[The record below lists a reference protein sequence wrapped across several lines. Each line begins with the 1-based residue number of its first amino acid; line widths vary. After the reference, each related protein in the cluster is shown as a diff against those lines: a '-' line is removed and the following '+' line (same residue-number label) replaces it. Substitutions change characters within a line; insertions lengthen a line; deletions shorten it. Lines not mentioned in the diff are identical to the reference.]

1 MKINGQT
8 ISSDQSFRSYVD
20 NIEDITTGAKLYNN
34 SDEMIHDNKGLKDED
49 LSIIY
54 NQTSSTNGTFD
65 GIYQYSAVNNNWS
78 PAPTQYLA
86 TDDDVM
92 AVSYFG
98 ANGSSVGTFNAM
110 KYYNSSN
117 FNDIK
122 NTLNKYSDLY
132 NTIDTTNMVGI
143 GTVRSVLANEHIINY
158 LNIQNVT
165 TFWNMFWNMYNL
177 KYIDNVSNWNTSI
190 VNNMSQMFYG
200 CNNLVCIN
208 GISNWDVSNVTNMS
222 NMFDNCRKLQFANY
236 QIFSNWNVSNVTN
249 MSGMFRNCK
258 LLFEHNSAVQQ
269 PNFINWNVSNVT
281 NMSDMFD
288 NCKEVVGL
296 YGFNNKDASKVT
308 NATNMFRNCKSL
320 NSFAAS
326 SSSSSFGLNMCNL
339 INASN
344 MFADCTSLIT
354 LNIMNNI
361 SKIQDASSMFAG
373 CTSLVGVNIN
383 LNSGNV
389 EYLTNMFAEC
399 KSLSGFNVINITS
412 VKSMANMFRNC
423 KTLNSTNST
432 VYGIKGFKGNTSNVR
447 SMENMYFG
455 CTNITTMLPMT
466 LNTINVVT
474 INNMFYSSG
483 ITNVPNTFWNL
494 PNVNG
499 TLYGVFTSCPKLT
512 EINLS
517 GAFMPNVTTFNS
529 SFFPNNS
536 FGTRPFVLTNA
547 KLNNLSKIETFGI
560 GINAIYAQ
568 NLYAPN
574 LKFDSGMP
582 TANINLA
589 NAELDSIRF
598 NPLTYGLY
606 GVNMNFKNMTIHN
619 KPTNMYNCFSI
630 GGGAS
635 SSLEY
640 LDMDYELTSEV
651 TNMSWMFFG
660 CRIFIPKENGV
671 EKVMPSYPYFVNFNT
686 SKVTN
691 MSCMFYNSNIG
702 YKIPNYNT
710 INVTNTAYMFSNCD
724 NANFTD
730 IPNFDMSNV
739 KDASSMFRYDRTL
752 ENIPELNFVNATNM
766 VNTFLQCSNLT
777 SASYENIANGLPNAN
792 QLTNQYLIN
801 IGLNVSKFSADALAI
816 LNQKGYIDATI

>member
-1 MKINGQT
+1 MSAIDINTIYNQLNYLEATKEEIKEHLKINGQT

-20 NIEDITTGAKLYNN
+20 NIENITTGAKLYNN

-54 NQTSSTNGTFD
+54 EQTSSTSGTFD

-92 AVSYFG
+92 AVPYFG

-117 FNDIK
+117 FNDIR

-143 GTVRSVLANEHIINY
+143 GIVRSVLANEHIINY
-158 LNIQNVT
+158 LNMQNVT
-165 TFWNMFWNMYNL
+165 TFWNMFWDMYNL

-222 NMFDNCRKLQFANY
+222 SMF
-236 QIFSNWNVSNVTN
+236 
-249 MSGMFRNCK
+249 
-258 LLFEHNSAVQQ
+258 E
-269 PNFINWNVSNVT
+269 
-281 NMSDMFD
+281 
-288 NCKEVVGL
+288 NCKEVDGL
-296 YGFNNKDASKVT
+296 YGFNNKDASKVI

-320 NSFAAS
+320 NSFNSFAA
-326 SSSSSFGLNMCNL
+326 SSSSFGLNMCNL

-361 SKIQDASSMFAG
+361 SNIQDASSMFAG

-619 KPTNMYNCFSI
+619 KPTNMYNCFSV

-710 INVTNTAYMFSNCD
+710 INVTNTAYMFFNCD